1 MAVAKVLQLAV
12 VSLPACG
19 RLLGHARLSPSSHCS
34 PPVPLTL
41 LNVKSSRFKTDQ
53 KPKMVLTVK
62 PSSRFLNRYL
72 QTNGRLQDDLFC
84 LYIQSMDLIQPPKSK
99 QVKKVKVKKKK
110 KIQVSCSFAS
120 QQVSKFH
127 SSLQRPRWCHRS
139 YLPPLYTVNGSH
151 SGPQSDGM
159 RLSVEKRCREAAR
172 GQASRPCKR
181 AICILFRSFSVFTD
195 VARLAVRPR
204 RRAWS

>member
-1 MAVAKVLQLAV
+1 MAVAKALQLTV
-12 VSLPACG
+12 VSLSACG
-19 RLLGHARLSPSSHCS
+19 RLLGHARLSSSSHCS

-41 LNVKSSRFKTDQ
+41 LNVESSHFKTDQ
-53 KPKMVLTVK
+53 KPKMVLTMT
-62 PSSRFLNRYL
+62 PSSRFLNRCL
-72 QTNGRLQDDLFC
+72 QTNGRLHDDWFC
-84 LYIQSMDLIQPPKSK
+84 LYIQSMDLIQPQKSK
-99 QVKKVKVKKKK
+99 HKVKK

-120 QQVSKFH
+120 QQVSTFH

-172 GQASRPCKR
+172 GPANM
-181 AICILFRSFSVFTD
+181 
-195 VARLAVRPR
+195 
-204 RRAWS
+204 

>member
-1 MAVAKVLQLAV
+1 MDG
-12 VSLPACG
+12 CWG
-19 RLLGHARLSPSSHCS
+19 TLGSH
-34 PPVPLTL
+34 PPVTAHLTAHLPLTL
-41 LNVKSSRFKTDQ
+41 LNVKSSPFKTDQ

-84 LYIQSMDLIQPPKSK
+84 LYIQSMDLIQPPQKSK
-99 QVKKVKVKKKK
+99 RKVKK

-139 YLPPLYTVNGSH
+139 YLPPLYTINGSH

-172 GQASRPCKR
+172 GQASRPCKG
-181 AICILFRSFSVFTD
+181 AICILFRSFSIFTD
-195 VARLAVRPR
+195 VGCVAEKKSLVLNHLA
-204 RRAWS
+204 WLFGSMMS